1 MEMKT
6 QEFIHESIG
15 VTDVF
20 GRKSGV
26 KVVFEGDQAHTDG
39 ETITIPSLPQDKV
52 MSKHSVGVAR
62 GYIDHESAHVRF
74 TDWDVSK
81 KLFKECAEHN
91 RPSLKAITNCVEDMF
106 IEREYMKLY
115 PGSER
120 NLNTLCTDINV
131 REVEHIKALPEDQ
144 RTGVNLGTVAS
155 GILARGRRDYV
166 DTSELWDCVPDNV
179 KAHAEKWQEHIDKI
193 ESTSDSIRLAKS
205 IYKLLRE
212 DPNLESDPED
222 FNPED
227 DDLSDVADGD
237 GELLPKGMKEEYG
250 EAGEALGEALSEDG
264 ESGPAELGEGS
275 GAKGLANG
283 KGALGYTVYTTK
295 YDTVLH
301 RRLPKPSEESRMDNP
316 PFWTGT
322 HEGYAKDKSRLQS
335 QITVMKSKL
344 QRVIA
349 SKEMRDWDFGREQ
362 GRLDSKRFSSAMTG
376 QKNVYKRRTDRI
388 EMDTAISILVDCS
401 GSMSS
406 GGKIT
411 LAKQVAIVLGE
422 CFEGTG
428 VKYEIVGF
436 TNHYANMR
444 DTINR
449 LVYKGEKETKV
460 YHRIEPLQL
469 MMFKEFN
476 DRLRDAQ
483 PFINAI
489 DMVSMGNN
497 SDRDAIQFAA
507 NRLSKRPESR
517 KILFTLSDGSP
528 ANSCS
533 NSVDSKD
540 LIRGAKEA
548 VDEASKEIECVGIG
562 IQDSSVKRIY
572 PNYAVVNNLEELQ
585 STVMRKLSAI
595 LTGGK
600 VRL

>member
-1 MEMKT
+1 MKT

-39 ETITIPSLPQDKV
+39 ETITIPSLPQDAV
-52 MSKHSVGVAR
+52 MSKHSVGVSR
-62 GYIDHESAHVRF
+62 GYIDHESAHVRC

-81 KLFKECAEHN
+81 KLFKECEEHN

-120 NLNTLCTDINV
+120 NLNTLCTDINKM
-131 REVEHIKALPEDQ
+131 EVEHFKNLPEDQ
-144 RTGVNLGTVAS
+144 RTGVNLGTVAA
-155 GILARGRRDYV
+155 GILSRGRQDYV
-166 DTSELWDCVPDNV
+166 DTSELWDCVPDNI
-179 KAHAEKWQEHIDKI
+179 KAHSEKWQEYIDKV

-212 DPNLESDPED
+212 DPNLESNPED

-227 DDLSDVADGD
+227 PDSSDLSGIPDGD
-237 GELLPKGMKEEYG
+237 GDLLPDGMKEGYG
-250 EAGEALGEALSEDG
+250 EADKALEEAISEDG
-264 ESGPAELGEGS
+264 ESGPARQGEGS
-275 GAKGLANG
+275 GAKGLAKG
-283 KGALGYTVYTTK
+283 KGALGYTVYSTK

-301 RRLPKPSEESRMDNP
+301 RRLPKPAEDSDNE
-316 PFWTGT
+316 PFWTGS

-349 SKEMRDWDFGREQ
+349 SKEMRDWDFGRER
-362 GRLDSKRFSSAMTG
+362 GRLDSKRFSGALTG
-376 QKNVYKRRTDRI
+376 QRNVYKRRTDRA

-401 GSMSS
+401 GSMC
-406 GGKIT
+406 GEKIR
-411 LAKQVAIVLGE
+411 LAKQVAIVLSE

-428 VKYEIVGF
+428 VKYEVVGF
-436 TNHYANMR
+436 TNFMSGSNYSIFAEAE
-444 DTINR
+444 DSGKT
-449 LVYKGEKETKV
+449 
-460 YHRIEPLQL
+460 YHRLEPLQML
-469 MMFKEFN
+469 VFKEFN

-483 PFINAI
+483 PFINTI
-489 DMVSMGNN
+489 DSVRRGNN
-497 SDRDAIQFAA
+497 SDRDAIQFVST
-507 NRLSKRPESR
+507 RLSKRPESR

-528 ANSCS
+528 ANGCS
-533 NSVDSKD
+533 YHVNIRD

-548 VDEASKEIECVGIG
+548 VDEASKEMECIGIG
-562 IQDSSVKRIY
+562 IQDSSVKKIY
-572 PNYAVVNNLEELQ
+572 PNYAVVNDLNELQ
-585 STVMRKLSAI
+585 GTVMRKLSSI

>member
-1 MEMKT
+1 MKT

-26 KVVFEGDQAHTDG
+26 EVVFEGGQAHTDG
-39 ETITIPSLPQDKV
+39 ETITIPALPQDKV
-52 MSKHSVGVAR
+52 MSKHSVGVSR

-81 KLFKECAEHN
+81 KLFKECREHN

-166 DTSELWDCVPDNV
+166 DTTELWDCVPDNV

-193 ESTSDSIRLAKS
+193 ENTSDSIRLAKS

-222 FNPED
+222 FNPKD

-237 GELLPKGMKEEYG
+237 GELLPKGMKTEYG

-264 ESGPAELGEGS
+264 ESGPAELGEDSGTKGS
-275 GAKGLANG
+275 ANG

-301 RRLPKPSEESRMDNP
+301 RRLPRPSEMDNP
-316 PFWTGT
+316 PFWKGT
-322 HEGYAKDKSRLQS
+322 YEGYAKSKSELQS
-335 QITVMKSKL
+335 KITVMKSKL
-344 QRVIA
+344 QRVVA

-362 GRLDSKRFSSAMTG
+362 GRLDSKRFSSALTG
-376 QKNVYKRRTDRI
+376 QKNIYKRRTDRN

-401 GSMSS
+401 GSM
-406 GGKIT
+406 GGEKIT

-436 TNHYANMR
+436 TNFIAPLEYGVVR
-444 DTINR
+444 DVERSGKT
-449 LVYKGEKETKV
+449 

-489 DMVSMGNN
+489 DKVWKGNN

-507 NRLSKRPESR
+507 SRLSKRPESR

-528 ANSCS
+528 DNYCS
-533 NSVDSKD
+533 DRVNRRD

-548 VDEASKEIECVGIG
+548 VDAASKEMECIGIG
-562 IQDSSVKRIY
+562 ILDESVERIY
-572 PNYAVVNNLEELQ
+572 PNYAVVNDLDELQ
-585 STVMRKLSAI
+585 GTVMRKLSSI